1 LEQGREANAE
11 AIAAALARR
20 LSEAPSPTTT
30 EPRKRRSTSKGI
42 APATMAAHRAFLFYE
57 RHVGIKEPITASKL
71 ALEVALYAVENE
83 LRGADLLVA
92 TNATMQDLARE
103 ALETLR
109 HPVKLD

>member
-1 LEQGREANAE
+1 MARSSSSGSLPFIASRRPPGAASGPLLRTKSASGPTARE
-11 AIAAALARR
+11 
-20 LSEAPSPTTT
+20 
-30 EPRKRRSTSKGI
+30 
-42 APATMAAHRAFLFYE
+42 
-57 RHVGIKEPITASKL
+57 ITASKL
-71 ALEVALYAVENE
+71 ALKVALYAVKNE